1 MYKAIK
7 SFRDLQ
13 DNNYRYHAGDI
24 FPRKGAKVSDER
36 IAELSTSSNR
46 KGEPVIVEVLEETP
60 IETAVVNEEIK
71 EKPAPKKKSSGRKKT
86 NAK

>member
-13 DNNYRYHAGDI
+13 DNNYRYHVGDI
-24 FPRKGAKVSDER
+24 FPHKGAKVSDER

-46 KGEPVIVEVLEETP
+46 RGEPVIVEVLEEAP
-60 IETAVVNEEIK
+60 VETVIVNKEIK
-71 EKPAPKKKSSGRKKT
+71 EKPAPKKKGGGRKKT
-86 NAK
+86 DAK